1 MKSFR
6 KRKEKIKIDKN
17 LRAKY
22 IEYNGKVKQNYYSEM
37 VQASEKVRIDINK
50 SSDPFEMLD
59 LSLLCIY
66 FLTGDKLFYE
76 QNRQKLINIIASYD
90 GKRFNFEN

>member
-1 MKSFR
+1 MLV
-6 KRKEKIKIDKN
+6 DN
-17 LRAKY
+17 LRANY
-22 IEYNGKVKQNYYSEM
+22 IKNNGEIKETSHFYAEM
-37 VQASEKVRIDINK
+37 VQASEKIRIDITK

-76 QNRQKLINIIASYD
+76 QNRQKLINIIASFD

>member
-1 MKSFR
+1 M
-6 KRKEKIKIDKN
+6 ENN
-17 LRAKY
+17 LRANY
-22 IEYNGKVKQNYYSEM
+22 ITCDGIKKDIKTYYSEK

-59 LSLLCIY
+59 LSLLCIC

-76 QNRQKLINIIASYD
+76 QNRQKLINIIASFD
-90 GKRFNFEN
+90 GEKFNYEI

>member
-1 MKSFR
+1 MLV
-6 KRKEKIKIDKN
+6 DN
-17 LRAKY
+17 LRANY
-22 IEYNGKVKQNYYSEM
+22 IKNNGEIKETSHFYAEK

-76 QNRQKLINIIASYD
+76 QNRQKLINIVASFD
-90 GKRFNFEN
+90 GEKFNYEN

>member
-1 MKSFR
+1 MLKQ
-6 KRKEKIKIDKN
+6 N
-17 LRAKY
+17 LRANY
-22 IEYNGKVKQNYYSEM
+22 IICDGSKKDIKTYYAEH
-37 VQASEKVRIDINK
+37 VQADINK
-50 SSDPFEMLD
+50 SGDPFEMLD

>member
-1 MKSFR
+1 MLV
-6 KRKEKIKIDKN
+6 DN
-17 LRAKY
+17 LRANY
-22 IEYNGKVKQNYYSEM
+22 IKNNGEIKETSHFYAEK

-76 QNRQKLINIIASYD
+76 QNRQKLINIIATFD
-90 GKRFNFEN
+90 GEKFNYEN

>member
-1 MKSFR
+1 MLV
-6 KRKEKIKIDKN
+6 DN

-22 IEYNGKVKQNYYSEM
+22 IKNNGEIKETSHFYAEK
-37 VQASEKVRIDINK
+37 VQASEKVRIDINR
-50 SSDPFEMLD
+50 SNDLIQMLD

-76 QNRQKLINIIASYD
+76 QNRQKIINIIAEY
-90 GKRFNFEN
+90 NYQNT

>member
-1 MKSFR
+1 MLDVNL
-6 KRKEKIKIDKN
+6 KENPRANYVVCDGSKKDIKT
-17 LRAKY
+17 
-22 IEYNGKVKQNYYSEM
+22 YYAEHI
-37 VQASEKVRIDINK
+37 QASEKVRIDINK
-50 SSDPFEMLD
+50 SSDPLEMLD

-76 QNRQKLINIIASYD
+76 QNRQKLINIIASFD

>member
-1 MKSFR
+1 MVKGI
-6 KRKEKIKIDKN
+6 ENN
-17 LRAKY
+17 LRANY
-22 IEYNGKVKQNYYSEM
+22 ITCDGNRKDIKTYYSEK

-50 SSDPFEMLD
+50 SNDPFEMLD

-76 QNRQKLINIIASYD
+76 QNRQKLINIIASFD

>member
-1 MKSFR
+1 MI
-6 KRKEKIKIDKN
+6 ENN

-22 IEYNGKVKQNYYSEM
+22 IARNGKVKQNYYSEM

-76 QNRQKLINIIASYD
+76 QNRQKLINIIASFD

>member
-1 MKSFR
+1 MKINSRADYIICDGSR
-6 KRKEKIKIDKN
+6 KDIKT
-17 LRAKY
+17 
-22 IEYNGKVKQNYYSEM
+22 YYSEK

-50 SSDPFEMLD
+50 SNDPFEMLD

-76 QNRQKLINIIASYD
+76 QNRQKLINIIATFD
-90 GKRFNFEN
+90 GEKFNYEN

>member
-1 MKSFR
+1 MI
-6 KRKEKIKIDKN
+6 KIKIDKN

>member
-1 MKSFR
+1 M
-6 KRKEKIKIDKN
+6 IDKN
-17 LRAKY
+17 LRANY
-22 IEYNGKVKQNYYSEM
+22 IERNGKAKQYYYSEM

-50 SSDPFEMLD
+50 SSDPFEMLE

-66 FLTGDKLFYE
+66 FLTGDTLFYE

-90 GKRFNFEN
+90 GEKFNYEN

>member
-1 MKSFR
+1 MNKNSRADYITCDGSR
-6 KRKEKIKIDKN
+6 KDIKT
-17 LRAKY
+17 
-22 IEYNGKVKQNYYSEM
+22 YYAEH

-50 SSDPFEMLD
+50 SNDPFEMLD

-76 QNRQKLINIIASYD
+76 QNRKKLINIIASFD
-90 GKRFNFEN
+90 GERFNYEI

>member
-1 MKSFR
+1 MLR
-6 KRKEKIKIDKN
+6 QN
-17 LRAKY
+17 LRADY
-22 IEYNGKVKQNYYSEM
+22 ITCDGSKKDIKTYYAEH

-50 SSDPFEMLD
+50 SNNPFEMLD

-76 QNRQKLINIIASYD
+76 QNRQKLINIIASFD
-90 GKRFNFEN
+90 GEKFNYES

>member
-1 MKSFR
+1 MI
-6 KRKEKIKIDKN
+6 KEIEN
-17 LRAKY
+17 NSRTKY
-22 IEYNGKVKQNYYSEM
+22 IERNGKAKQYYYAEM

-50 SSDPFEMLD
+50 SSDLFEMLD

>member
-1 MKSFR
+1 MLV
-6 KRKEKIKIDKN
+6 DN

-22 IEYNGKVKQNYYSEM
+22 IKNDGRVREAGRFYAEK
-37 VQASEKVRIDINK
+37 VQASENVRIDINR
-50 SSDPFEMLD
+50 SNDLIQMLD

-76 QNRQKLINIIASYD
+76 QNRQKIINIISKY
-90 GKRFNFEN
+90 NYPNT

>member
-76 QNRQKLINIIASYD
+76 QNRQKLINVIASFD
-90 GKRFNFEN
+90 GKRFNYEK

>member
-1 MKSFR
+1 MLV
-6 KRKEKIKIDKN
+6 DN
-17 LRAKY
+17 LRANY
-22 IEYNGKVKQNYYSEM
+22 IKNDGRAREAGRFYAEK

-76 QNRQKLINIIASYD
+76 QNRQKLINIVASFD
-90 GKRFNFEN
+90 GEKFNYEN

>member
-1 MKSFR
+1 M
-6 KRKEKIKIDKN
+6 IDDN
-17 LRAKY
+17 LRANY
-22 IEYNGKVKQNYYSEM
+22 IERNGKAKQYYYSEM

-50 SSDPFEMLD
+50 SSDPFEMLE

-66 FLTGDKLFYE
+66 FLTGDTLFYE

-90 GKRFNFEN
+90 GEKFNYEI

>member
-1 MKSFR
+1 MKKNIRAEYIVCDGTS
-6 KRKEKIKIDKN
+6 KKIKK
-17 LRAKY
+17 
-22 IEYNGKVKQNYYSEM
+22 YYSEM
-37 VQASEKVRIDINK
+37 IRASEKTRIDINK
-50 SSDPFEMLD
+50 SSNPFEMLD

>member
-50 SSDPFEMLD
+50 SSDPFEMLE